1 MKVKGDDIMVGTH
14 PGQVADGG
22 DLLLDTRRH
31 LQPLLLH
38 LLPQL
43 VDAVLCAYALF
54 LRADGAND
62 NSGSVSS
69 LGPPT

>member
-1 MKVKGDDIMVGTH
+1 MLVKLSQGRRNGIAGKGRAPH

-43 VDAVLCAYALF
+43 ADAVLCAYPLF
-54 LRADGAND
+54 LRADGARR
-62 NSGSVSS
+62 
-69 LGPPT
+69 